1 MFVNLLLQDR
11 AIKEAVKLIRAQQA
25 EKTDA
30 NGQVQPST
38 DASAD
43 SEQDKHTAQTRS

>member
-1 MFVNLLLQDR
+1 MFVNLFLQDR

-38 DASAD
+38 DASTD